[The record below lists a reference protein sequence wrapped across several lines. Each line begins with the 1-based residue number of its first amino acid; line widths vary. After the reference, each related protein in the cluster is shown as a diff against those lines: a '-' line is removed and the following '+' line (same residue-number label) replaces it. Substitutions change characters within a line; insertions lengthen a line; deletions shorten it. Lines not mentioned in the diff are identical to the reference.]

1 MIERL
6 FRNPK
11 TTIIGLAVMVVS
23 FAFVWF
29 GKSTLTE
36 VSAFI
41 MGGLHCYFS
50 KTPTK
55 RWRQK
60 LKRRPQRR
68 TFQNPV
74 SVANTPNP

>member
-11 TTIIGLAVMVVS
+11 TTIIGSIMMVVA
-23 FAFVWF
+23 FVFVWF
-29 GKSTLTE
+29 GKATLTE

-41 MGGLHCYFS
+41 MGGFALLFF
-50 KTPTK
+50 KDPTE

-68 TFQNPV
+68 TFPNPV